1 MWFGAWLGT
10 AYTGQ
15 WWGDGSVVPPPT
27 PTPGDGFP
35 LGLRNVAWRPL
46 TRPESEK
53 RSPPADITP
62 VQPADIPELEPALAT
77 VERVART
84 AVATGITR
92 PQREMLLRT
101 ELEAIGVPAKPDYFR
116 ELQRRTI
123 AAVDRVASQV
133 DQDDPDDIEAL
144 IVLMHIL

>member
-15 WWGDGSVVPPPT
+15 WWGDGSVVPPP
-27 PTPGDGFP
+27 PPAPASDFP

-46 TRPESEK
+46 KPAVRPPEPAREL
-53 RSPPADITP
+53 PPELP
-62 VQPADIPELEPALAT
+62 PELEPALAT

-92 PQREMLLRT
+92 PQREMLLRS
-101 ELEAIGVPAKPDYFR
+101 ELEAIGVPPAPQLFR

-123 AAVDRVASQV
+123 AAVDRLADQV
-133 DQDDPDDIEAL
+133 DQDDPEDIEAL
-144 IVLMHIL
+144 VVLMHIL